1 MSDDTYYHAFLNRDR
16 VIHIVD
22 DDPAI
27 CEGLSVLFRLEG
39 FQTMFSL

>member
-22 DDPAI
+22 GGVPAWGRAGYPI
-27 CEGLSVLFRLEG
+27 QR
-39 FQTMFSL
+39 